1 MTSVSAEKVV
11 SSVKKPIT
19 VSCVDVSQQYETRR
33 ATVVALDGA
42 TLDILPGEFVSLLG
56 PSGCGKTTLLRL
68 IAGLERPH
76 RGVVS
81 IDGQAVES
89 PHPELGVVFQNDL
102 LMPWRTIVD
111 NVLIQADV
119 RGSNTPEM
127 RKRALELLEQ
137 VGLGGFEDKYPK
149 ELSGG
154 MRQRVGICRALLH
167 RPRLLLMDE
176 PFAALDAMTR
186 DQISVDLADI
196 AQRSGTTVVF
206 VTHSIV
212 EAVFLSDRILV
223 MSARPGRIA
232 SEVNV
237 DLERPR
243 GLHIRQTSEFGHYV
257 GVVTQI
263 FERLGVLRD
272 RAVTERE
279 VKEEEQQ
286 A

>member
-1 MTSVSAEKVV
+1 MISTSPEMVSDAVQ
-11 SSVKKPIT
+11 KPIE
-19 VSCVDVSQQYETRR
+19 VACVDVRQEYTTRKS
-33 ATVVALDGA
+33 TVTALDGA
-42 TLDILPGEFVSLLG
+42 TLDIRPGEFVSLLG

-68 IAGLERPH
+68 IAGLEFPH
-76 RGVVS
+76 SGVVS
-81 IDGQAVES
+81 IDGVPVDE

-102 LMPWRTIVD
+102 LMPWRTVVD
-111 NVLIQADV
+111 NVLLQADV
-119 RGSNTPEM
+119 RGDRSPAV
-127 RKRALELLEQ
+127 RKRALELLAQ
-137 VGLGGFEDKYPK
+137 VGLSGFEDRYPK

-196 AQRSGTTVVF
+196 AYRSGTTVVF

-232 SEVNV
+232 SEVSI

-243 GLHIRQTSEFGHYV
+243 GLHVRQTAEFGKYV
-257 GVVTQI
+257 GVVTEI
-263 FERLGVLRD
+263 FEKLGVLRD
-272 RAVTERE
+272 RSASG
-279 VKEEEQQ
+279 K